1 MVLRPFIR
9 RHLPFLTKGDSSP
22 LRPQDRHLNY
32 SIFGDSTK
40 KAKPNKNGVSTAE
53 YGSGTGTTRGLS
65 EDYGLEDMGIGKKRN
80 DSDVTA
86 VDDLESAKGRGW
98 PLTQDPSGKEERA

>member
-1 MVLRPFIR
+1 
-9 RHLPFLTKGDSSP
+9 
-22 LRPQDRHLNY
+22 
-32 SIFGDSTK
+32 
-40 KAKPNKNGVSTAE
+40 
-53 YGSGTGTTRGLS
+53 
-65 EDYGLEDMGIGKKRN
+65 LEDMGIGKKRN